1 MKVIFFSRILDQSI
15 GTMRLI
21 FVSKGFRHI
30 GPILGFFEVIIWLL
44 AITQVLKHLYN
55 PMCYI
60 AYGAGFAMGN
70 YVGIRLEEKLSIGN
84 VLIRIVPKLDT
95 SELIAHLRDEG
106 FGVTSVD
113 AEGAKGPVKIVFTII
128 KRKSAAKVIDVINRT
143 TPTPFIQLKKL
154 RPSRTGILGCTRNR
168 HSPGIHCCAVALNRG
183 HYHQRAVKKNK
194 GMFCIPLLQQQYE
207 KIIYRLPVTS
217 PRVVE

>member
-1 MKVIFFSRILDQSI
+1 MVSETFADSFWWAWVLLPLLIFFSRILDQSI

-106 FGVTSVD
+106 FGVTAVD
-113 AEGAKGPVKIVFTII
+113 AEGTKGPVKIVFTII
-128 KRKSAAKVIDVINRT
+128 KRKSASAVIDIINRYNPNAFYT
-143 TPTPFIQLKKL
+143 IEEIK
-154 RPSRTGILGCTRNR
+154 
-168 HSPGIHCCAVALNRG
+168 
-183 HYHQRAVKKNK
+183 AVKEGYFGLHQKQAFSWHSLFRGRSK
-194 GMFCIPLLQQQYE
+194 
-207 KIIYRLPVTS
+207 
-217 PRVVE
+217 

>member
-1 MKVIFFSRILDQSI
+1 MDSGAFFESFWWAWVILPFLIFLSRILDQSI

-55 PMCYI
+55 PMCYV

-70 YVGIRLEEKLSIGN
+70 YVGIRLEEKISMGN
-84 VLIRIVPKLDT
+84 VLVRIIPKRDT
-95 SELIAHLRDEG
+95 TALIKRLRDEG

-113 AEGAKGPVKIVFTII
+113 AEGAQGPVMIVFTII
-128 KRKSAAKVIDVINRT
+128 KRKSAPRVIEIINHYNPHAFYTIEDV
-143 TPTPFIQLKKL
+143 K
-154 RPSRTGILGCTRNR
+154 
-168 HSPGIHCCAVALNRG
+168 
-183 HYHQRAVKKNK
+183 AVKDGYFGVAQKQPLWKMFFKGRNK
-194 GMFCIPLLQQQYE
+194 
-207 KIIYRLPVTS
+207 
-217 PRVVE
+217 